1 MTALQGDTVVSS
13 FVRPC
18 DFCFHFAVGLWKDRE
33 KLKWA
38 TGKKNLHF
46 IFILLCDSNQ
56 SERLSFTVNL
66 CLLWRYEDTN

>member
-38 TGKKNLHF
+38 TGKK
-46 IFILLCDSNQ
+46 DQ